1 MVCEEGLP
9 GGENLVVVLDGV
21 VVRHLLA
28 LPDVLRGDDHRGGPD
43 VCPGRVGGAGMVEE
57 GQRGVDAGPDA
68 GHLDPLLYVPGHGLT
83 DVLAVVEDNL
93 QEVVEQPPY

>member
-28 LPDVLRGDDHRGGPD
+28 LPDVLRGHQEGGGAD
-43 VCPGRVGGAGMVEE
+43 VSPGRVGGAGVVEE
-57 GQRGVDAGPDA
+57 REREAG
-68 GHLDPLLYVPGHGLT
+68 YS
-83 DVLAVVEDNL
+83 
-93 QEVVEQPPY
+93 